1 MGNNMLRRVSS
12 ILYQNSIIVFSGLI
26 QFNIMP
32 IIDETNI
39 EDDRV
44 EEYERMN
51 SVVDLEDGE
60 FRIGMEYCSRKSVV
74 AAIRSY
80 TISREVDYNVYEFK
94 LQTFYAKCKT
104 YRHGC
109 NWCIR
114 ASLI

>member
-1 MGNNMLRRVSS
+1 MKKREGSFW
-12 ILYQNSIIVFSGLI
+12 VFYRLGFGPVWVWSNWFGSLV
-26 QFNIMP
+26 QFWAKIFKTSVK
-32 IIDETNI
+32 I
-39 EDDRV
+39 R
-44 EEYERMN
+44 
-51 SVVDLEDGE
+51 VVDLEDGE